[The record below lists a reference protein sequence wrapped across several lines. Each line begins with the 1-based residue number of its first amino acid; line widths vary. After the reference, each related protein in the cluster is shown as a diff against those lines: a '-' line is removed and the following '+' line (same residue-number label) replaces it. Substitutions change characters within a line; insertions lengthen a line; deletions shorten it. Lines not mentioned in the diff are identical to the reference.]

1 MKAEILQLNKISQV
15 ANVSLKN
22 YSIKSESTSPIGIM
36 LRSFN
41 MHDYTLPSSVLAVA
55 RAGAGV
61 NNIPITE
68 YAEKGV
74 CVFNTPGA
82 NANAV
87 AELVVALALDATRN
101 LFAGSIWASQLQN
114 ETIAK
119 DVEKGKGA
127 FAGHEIAGKTICIL
141 GLGAIGKKVAKL
153 FNALGLKVKGYDP
166 FISDATKEELSFAEI
181 IDDPA
186 KCVKDCD
193 FITVH
198 IPYMDSTKNFINEKL
213 IKNFKKNTIL
223 INAARGELVNNND
236 MLAAIDNG
244 IISKYVTDFPMFDLV
259 NKENV
264 ILIPHL
270 GASTEEAEDN
280 CAIMAAEELVDYI
293 ENGNIKNS
301 VNLPNLVKEKTGK
314 HRVCVLTKDNADITS
329 SSTIKTASRNGFTY
343 AIIDDDNKIDTTALK
358 ALNGV
363 IFVREIR

>member
-1 MKAEILQLNKISQV
+1 MKSEILQLNKISQ
-15 ANVSLKN
+15 AADSTLKN
-22 YSIKSESTSPIGIM
+22 YSITSESTSPIGIM

-41 MHDYTLPSSVLAVA
+41 MHDYTLPSSVLGVA

-61 NNIPITE
+61 NNIPIAE

-87 AELVVALALDATRN
+87 AELVVALVLDATRN
-101 LFAGSIWASQLQN
+101 LFAGSMWASQLKD

-127 FAGHEIAGKTICIL
+127 FAGNEIAGKTIGVL
-141 GLGAIGKKVAKL
+141 GLGAIGRKVAKL

-166 FISDATKEELSFAEI
+166 FISDTTKEELSFAEI
-181 IDDPA
+181 VSDPE

-193 FITVH
+193 FITIH
-198 IPYMDSTKNFINEKL
+198 IPYMDSTKNFINEK
-213 IKNFKKNTIL
+213 IIANFKKGSVL
-223 INAARGELVNNND
+223 INAARGELVSNSD
-236 MLAAIDNG
+236 ILSAIDNG
-244 IISKYVTDFPMFDLV
+244 IVAKYVTDFPMFDLI
-259 NKENV
+259 NKPNV

-280 CAIMAAEELVDYI
+280 CAVMAAEELVDYI

-301 VNLPNLVKEKTGK
+301 VNLPNLTKEKTGK
-314 HRVCVLTKDNADITS
+314 YRVCVLTKDNADITS
-329 SSTIKTASRNGFTY
+329 NASIKTASRNGFTY
-343 AIIDDDNKIDTTALK
+343 AIIDDDNKIDIKALK
-358 ALNGV
+358 SLNGV
-363 IFVREIR
+363 VFVREIK